1 MAINKNF
8 VIKNGIQVNNNLFVA
23 DPDNNKIGI
32 NTALPDYELHVNG
45 GIGATHA
52 LISGVTTSIG
62 DLLVGA
68 EGVAFAV
75 KVSAGN
81 SVGIGTSMPSYPLE
95 VRGPASIGQ
104 IAEYVYGDLEVSGDI
119 NSANFSSGSAS
130 FSGITTFTNTTDNT
144 LGISTSGAVQV
155 LGGLGVDKNLTVG
168 GGLSVT
174 GNSYFVGVVTFAAGT
189 DGNIVLGDT
198 ATDNVIFNADV
209 NSNIIPNTDGAYDL
223 GSSGQ
228 EWKDL
233 YVDGVAYVDT
243 LQVHENSTFT
253 GNIDANG
260 DLDVDGHTELDDVN
274 VAGVSTFVGAIDA
287 NGDLDVDGR
296 TELDITNISETLNV
310 TGITTFE
317 NNVNVGGGLSVT
329 GNSYFVGVVT
339 FAAGTD
345 GNIVLGDAAT
355 DNVVFNADV
364 NSNII
369 PNTDGAYDL
378 GSSGQEWKDL
388 YVDGTAYID
397 TLQVHEGTTFTGNI
411 DANGDLD
418 VDGHTEL
425 DDVNVAGVS
434 TFVGAIDAN
443 GGATIDNIQIGI
455 SDNNEIDTSSGN
467 LTIDSAGG
475 TTTIDDNVTVSGDT
489 SLEGNVD
496 LGNAVFDTITATGRF
511 DSDLVPSTDG
521 ARDLGSSTL
530 EWKDLY
536 VDGVAYIDSLVAD
549 TADINAGTIDG
560 TAIGANSASS
570 GAFTTISASSNL
582 TVTGNLDVDGR
593 TDLDDLVV
601 TGVSTFSANIDANS
615 GITANTAKIEDLTNN
630 RVVVAGTGGELEDDG
645 NLTFDGSTL
654 AVGVALDVDGQTDL
668 DVLNVAELA
677 TFSGNL
683 DVDGRTDLDDL
694 VVTGVS
700 TFSANIDA
708 NGNLDV
714 DGRTDLDD
722 LVVTGVSTF
731 SANIDANGNLDVD
744 GHTDLDD
751 LVVTGVSTFSANI
764 DANGNLDVDGH
775 TDLDDLIV
783 TGVSTLTTLR
793 IGNTNDITSILDEDN
808 MASDSATALPTQQS
822 VKAYVD
828 SQVTAQDLDF
838 AGDSGTGAVDLDSQ
852 SLTISGTANEIE
864 TSASGQT
871 ITVGLPNNVTI
882 SGNVNAAGLNVTD
895 KLITT
900 GIGISVI
907 NGSNTTATIAGP
919 ATLVIDPDTVG
930 DNTGSVRIKGDL
942 FVDGTTTQI
951 NSTTLELADFVVGIA
966 TTATTDTL
974 ADGAGIRIGPD
985 NTLLYEN
992 STTSLKASENLNVA
1006 TGKVYQINGTEVLS
1020 ATTIGSGVVNSSL
1033 TSLGTLT
1040 GLSVSGQTSLNTL
1053 GVTGVSTFTGAID
1066 ANGDLDVD
1074 GHTELDDVNVSAAS
1088 TFGGLVDINAGGQ
1101 ANTFKVEDLSS
1112 GRIVLAGTGGELE
1125 DSGNLTFDGTTLAL
1139 TGNQTVSGDL
1149 SIADKIVHTGNTN
1162 TSIRFPSDNKVQFT
1176 TSGSPR
1182 MTLDSSGRVLIGTTG
1197 APAGTDAQYSRLVI
1211 RGNTQSASAVAY
1223 LSLGNGK
1230 TTSDTGTNENLG
1242 ILTFN
1247 DNDNDAGEY
1256 ARIIGASDGANG
1268 TDDYPGKLI
1277 FSTTGDGDSAPTERM
1292 RITSGGD
1299 ITVSGNL
1306 DVDGRTDLDDLV
1318 VAGVSTFSANIDAN
1332 GNLDVDGHTDLDDL
1346 VVAGVSTFSANI
1358 DADGDLDVDGHT
1370 ELDDLNVAGISTFVG
1385 NIDANGRI
1393 VGAATSNVIPFL
1405 YSTLSD
1411 LPSASTYHG
1420 AFAHVHATG
1429 KGYYAHAGNW
1439 IELVNRDTSGNV
1451 SLPNN
1456 LDVDGYTELDDVNVS
1471 GVTTTKT
1478 LHVGTAGTVLSV
1490 DADNSTFAIGS
1501 ASNPVTATMNGGA
1514 IPSIGL
1520 VIALGG

>member
-287 NGDLDVDGR
+287 NG
-296 TELDITNISETLNV
+296 
-310 TGITTFE
+310 
-317 NNVNVGGGLSVT
+317 
-329 GNSYFVGVVT
+329 
-339 FAAGTD
+339 
-345 GNIVLGDAAT
+345 
-355 DNVVFNADV
+355 
-364 NSNII
+364 
-369 PNTDGAYDL
+369 
-378 GSSGQEWKDL
+378 
-388 YVDGTAYID
+388 
-397 TLQVHEGTTFTGNI
+397 
-411 DANGDLD
+411 
-418 VDGHTEL
+418 
-425 DDVNVAGVS
+425 
-434 TFVGAIDAN
+434 
-443 GGATIDNIQIGI
+443 GATIDNIQIGI

-601 TGVSTFSANIDANS
+601 TGVSTFSANIDANG

-714 DGRTDLDD
+714 DGR
-722 LVVTGVSTF
+722 
-731 SANIDANGNLDVD
+731 
-744 GHTDLDD
+744 TDLDD

-966 TTATTDTL
+966 TTATTDAL

-1040 GLSVSGQTSLNTL
+1040 GLTVSGQTSLNTL

-1088 TFGGLVDINAGGQ
+1088 TFGGLVDINAGGR

-1197 APAGTDAQYSRLVI
+1197 APAGTDAQYSKLVI